1 MVKMIGFG
9 TSTAAIC
16 CGGDISNS
24 YSDRSETWDG
34 TSWSEGNNLNQARN
48 EVAAVSGTTT
58 AGLVF
63 GGGSNVA
70 TTEEWLKPGQVTV
83 SFTVS

>member
-1 MVKMIGFG
+1 MAVKESTTEEWNGSAWTEIGDLS
-9 TSTAAIC
+9 TSRASTASAK
-16 CGGDISNS
+16 
-24 YSDRSETWDG
+24 
-34 TSWSEGNNLNQARN
+34 
-48 EVAAVSGTTT
+48 SGTTT